1 MGRGIFLVFFFFCDP
16 RRFCCCPP
24 LLSLGFTRDNKKN
37 QNKKETC
44 TRKNKHLFACG
55 PRLWFVMLDGS
66 AAGHREELCVGLER
80 RYFRKSLKIGHILS

>member
-1 MGRGIFLVFFFFCDP
+1 MGRGIFLVFFFCDP

-24 LLSLGFTRDNKKN
+24 LLSLGFTRDNKK

-44 TRKNKHLFACG
+44 TKKNRFACG
-55 PRLWFVMLDGS
+55 PRLWFVMLNGS

-80 RYFRKSLKIGHILS
+80 RYFRKSLKIRHILS